1 MITAAASVSDD
12 DDFALLVQTIHHQ
25 RKKRGKTVEILK
37 CEKNLAQTE
46 LSSWPKH
53 KTTSSSSS

>member
-1 MITAAASVSDD
+1 MITAAVSVSD

-25 RKKRGKTVEILK
+25 TKQRGKTVEILK
-37 CEKNLAQTE
+37 CEKNLAQTD
-46 LSSWPKH
+46 LAAKQKS